1 MNIKKLSTK
10 NSYKIVVDNESINN
24 LYGYSNEKPLVLAHL
39 YSHNPQEWKLQDCRL
54 FKAGL
59 PQPKLYLE
67 NTIYE
72 FKTDNTKKL
81 DLVIALADLKNY
93 QITEN
98 SVVWSTMDGIVFN
111 ENTPKERIESFFSF
125 KEGQEKL
132 NKLANFWKNY
142 FSDKIEPVEN
152 KYLQPNKEVLFMINF
167 LIKEF
172 EHNNTNEQLI
182 KSVDQLSAI
191 VDNYKKEYWKRTK
204 IPIADDTLNLLIKYF
219 ENPNTINNPTKKLK
233 F

>member
-1 MNIKKLSTK
+1 
-10 NSYKIVVDNESINN
+10 
-24 LYGYSNEKPLVLAHL
+24 
-39 YSHNPQEWKLQDCRL
+39 
-54 FKAGL
+54 
-59 PQPKLYLE
+59 
-67 NTIYE
+67 
-72 FKTDNTKKL
+72 
-81 DLVIALADLKNY
+81 
-93 QITEN
+93 
-98 SVVWSTMDGIVFN
+98 
-111 ENTPKERIESFFSF
+111 
-125 KEGQEKL
+125 
-132 NKLANFWKNY
+132 
-142 FSDKIEPVEN
+142 
-152 KYLQPNKEVLFMINF
+152 MINF